1 MVAIMTRNGRN
12 VGPGPRREDGFTL
25 LEVLIALAILAFG
38 LLAIAS
44 MQATAIKGN
53 SQAMGITEAAAWAQD
68 RMEKLMNL
76 AYTDSLLN
84 DTNNDGTA
92 GLDLTVNGSGTVLAD
107 QHWPNPA
114 DPTNPYTVYWNVA
127 VNYPINNVKTIRMIV
142 QWTDRGLRKSATF
155 DFMKA
160 DTI

>member
-1 MVAIMTRNGRN
+1 M
-12 VGPGPRREDGFTL
+12 
-25 LEVLIALAILAFG
+25 LEVIIALAILAFG

-53 SQAMGITEAAAWAQD
+53 SQAMGLTEGAACAQD
-68 RMEKLMNL
+68 RMEKLMSL
-76 AYTDSLLN
+76 AYTHADLN

-92 GLDLTVNGSGTVLAD
+92 GLDLTVNGSGTVTAD
-107 QHWPNPA
+107 HSAPGA
-114 DPTNPYTVYWNVA
+114 ISDYTVYWNVA
-127 VNYPINNVKTIRMIV
+127 VNYPVNNVKTIRMIV
-142 QWTDRGLRKSATF
+142 RWTDRGSWKSASF

>member
-1 MVAIMTRNGRN
+1 MVAITTRRGRN
-12 VGPGPRREDGFTL
+12 VGPGPRRDDGFTL
-25 LEVLIALAILAFG
+25 LEVFIALAILAFG

-53 SQAMGITEAAAWAQD
+53 SQAMGITEAAACAQD
-68 RMEKLMNL
+68 RMEKLMSR
-76 AYTDSLLN
+76 AYLHTDLN

-92 GLDLTVNGSGTVLAD
+92 GLDLTVNSSGTVVAD
-107 QHWPNPA
+107 HSSTGAIN
-114 DPTNPYTVYWNVA
+114 DYTVYWNVA
-127 VNYPINNVKTIRMIV
+127 VNYPVNNVKTIRMIV
-142 QWTDRGLRKSATF
+142 RWTDRGLRKSATF

>member
-1 MVAIMTRNGRN
+1 M
-12 VGPGPRREDGFTL
+12 

-53 SQAMGITEAAAWAQD
+53 SQAMGITEAAACAQD
-68 RMEKLMNL
+68 RIEKLMSL
-76 AYTDSLLN
+76 AYTHSDLN

-92 GLDLTVNGSGTVLAD
+92 GLDLTVNGSGTVTAD
-107 QHWPNPA
+107 HSSTGA
-114 DPTNPYTVYWNVA
+114 TNGYTVYWNVA
-127 VNYPINNVKTIRMIV
+127 VNYPVNNVKTIRMIV